1 MGRLEGRVRRLEA
14 KLKPPLEAVRVL
26 VTFVQP
32 DGLESAPHMLVYD
45 GEPRPA
51 TAAEIAGEG
60 AGYVVVMRDRE
71 DFAL

>member
-1 MGRLEGRVRRLEA
+1 MGLLERRLRRLEA

-32 DGLESAPHMLVYD
+32 DGSESAQHMLLP
-45 GEPRPA
+45 GEGTRPA

-60 AGYVVVMRDRE
+60 AGCVVTMREE
-71 DFAL
+71 DLNL